1 MVWPSFLVVRIAS
14 RQTGQDFD
22 CSGLG
27 GARSMRHIPELTRER
42 GRNSRISEAPA
53 NVVAA
58 IAPSARLVGVY
69 LMVSM
74 KIVHGV

>member
-1 MVWPSFLVVRIAS
+1 
-14 RQTGQDFD
+14 
-22 CSGLG
+22 
-27 GARSMRHIPELTRER
+27 MRHIPELTRER

-58 IAPSARLVGVY
+58 IAPSARLVDVY